1 MKVKHLKHLM
11 MLLAVLWALSLN
23 CARLAAQTQTTGDV
37 AGVVTDASGAVVPD
51 AKVVLKSNDRG
62 SSQDVT
68 TSKDGVYRFFLLA
81 PGSYTVIVSAAGF
94 QTSQQVVQVNLGQIA
109 TADMHLSVGSANT
122 TVTVSEEAP
131 LVESENGNVSSTL
144 SEKQIQE
151 MPNSGNDI
159 TFNAQLA
166 AGSVSN
172 TAGGGLGNFSSFGI
186 SATANLFTL
195 NGMDDNDPFLSLNN
209 SGATNLTLGNNEV
222 QEVSVTTNGY
232 SGEYGTLAGANVAFV
247 TKSGTNEW
255 HGKDS
260 YYWNG
265 RALNANSWFN
275 NAGGVPRSFVNA
287 NQWGADIGGPIVKNK
302 VFGYFNTEGLY
313 LFIPAGGETISI
325 PSPQFAAATQA
336 FINSTYGSAS
346 PTGTFYNSILGLYAG
361 TPGGPGT
368 AAVPSTTVNPQ
379 TGTLLGGGCDA
390 SVADID
396 AATGTTHFAGTTTT
410 PGTPCANQL
419 TSVASNMTHDWLV
432 AGRVDWNIGNNDR
445 MFTRI
450 QKEHG
455 LQASVTDPINPI
467 FNAQSDQ
474 PEYQAQYQWT
484 HSFAGSAV
492 NQFIAS
498 GQWYSAVFNNV
509 NRTATLAAFP
519 TLLNF
524 GNGAFQTLGGFFGL
538 GNNLPQGRNVTQ
550 YQFSDDYS
558 KTIGAHT
565 LKVGLK
571 FRRDDVTDFDLGLFT
586 DGVVTPS
593 NLGAFFFGGFD
604 PGVGTNPIGGVSN
617 LTQAFTQ
624 STKFPAALYN
634 LGGYVE
640 DDWKIKSDLTLTF
653 ALRLEHN
660 SNPIC
665 TTDCFAAPFE
675 PFLSLDHDVNT
686 PYNATIQTGRR
697 QALPY
702 LTTVAPQ
709 PRFGF
714 AYTPHIFGMK
724 GETVIRG
731 GIGFFYDAF
740 PGIVVDNFAQNSP
753 AFNTFSINSSL
764 ATPNIAPAAANN
776 LFAATAGS
784 NTAFL
789 QGFSNGAT
797 FPEIAASVPGF
808 SPPGLFSASQRP
820 LNPQYQKW
828 SLEVERSFGQSMSL
842 DVEYVGNHGIHEL
855 FFDNGLNAAVPLGT
869 QGFTNGFNG
878 LPLTPLDQR
887 FGPVTQTISGGVSNY
902 NGLAVTFTRRWSSGI
917 VQVNY
922 VYSHALD
929 DYSNGGN
936 PGVPFVSTA
945 FGASNSAISFPE
957 NPFNPREFNYG
968 NSDYDVRHYLSADYV
983 WTLPIRRLLRDRGW
997 HPLTDGWQVSGTVF
1011 ARTGLPFTPVDLSTS
1026 GALLGLNYPGTIF
1039 ANQISSADLYV
1050 TCPAGQPQEKICLN
1064 TSDFT
1069 TSPSGFGNVTRNQL
1083 RGPHYF
1089 DTDFTLMKQTKIPGW
1104 EKGQIGFGAQ
1114 FYNIFN
1120 HPNFQAPVADVSNPN
1135 FFGSI
1140 VETVNPPTTAFGS
1153 GLGANASPR
1162 IIQAK
1167 LQFTF

>member
-1 MKVKHLKHLM
+1 MKLKHLKRLV
-11 MLLAVLWALSLN
+11 MLFAVLWALSLH
-23 CARLAAQTQTTGDV
+23 CARLAAQTQTTGDI

-51 AKVVLKSNDRG
+51 ARVVLKSNDRG

-81 PGSYTVIVSAAGF
+81 PGGYTVIVSATGF
-94 QTSQQVVQVNLGQIA
+94 QTSQQLVQINLGQIA
-109 TADMHLSVGSANT
+109 TADVHLSVGSSST

-247 TKSGTNEW
+247 TKSGTNDW
-255 HGKDS
+255 HGKDT

-287 NQWGADIGGPIVKNK
+287 NQWGADIGGPILKNK

-313 LFIPAGGETISI
+313 LFIPAGGNTISV
-325 PSPQFAAATQA
+325 PSPQFAAATQNY
-336 FINSTYGSAS
+336 INTTFGANS
-346 PTGTFYNSILGLYAG
+346 PTGLFYNKILTLYAG

-368 AAVPSTTVNPQ
+368 PVTAA
-379 TGTLLGGGCDA
+379 GLGCDS
-390 SVADID
+390 SVADIN
-396 AATGTTHFAGTTTT
+396 AVAGTTFGTT
-410 PGTPCANQL
+410 TPCANTL

-474 PEYQAQYQWT
+474 PEYQGQYQWT

-498 GQWYSAVFNNV
+498 AQWYSAVFDNV
-509 NRTATLAAFP
+509 NRAATLAAFP

-558 KTIGAHT
+558 KTIGVHT

-571 FRRDDVTDFDLGLFT
+571 FRRNDVTDFDLGLFT

-604 PGVGTNPIGGVSN
+604 PGAVGGVSN

-640 DDWKIKSDLTLTF
+640 DDWKVKSNLTLTL

-665 TTDCFAAPFE
+665 TTNCFAAPVE

-686 PYNATIQTGRR
+686 PYNAAIQTGRR

-714 AYTPHIFGMK
+714 AYTPHVFGMK
-724 GETVIRG
+724 GDTVIRG
-731 GIGFFYDAF
+731 GIGLFYDAF

-764 ATPNIAPAAANN
+764 ASPNIAPGEVNN
-776 LFAATAGS
+776 LFAATAAS
-784 NTAFL
+784 NAAFL
-789 QGFSNGAT
+789 AGFSNGAA
-797 FPEIAASVPGF
+797 FPEIAATVPGF
-808 SPPGLFSASQRP
+808 SPPGLFSASARP

-828 SLEVERSFGQSMSL
+828 SLEVEHSFGQSMSL
-842 DVEYVGNHGIHEL
+842 DVQYVGNHGIHEL

-887 FGPVTQTISGGVSNY
+887 FGAVTQTISGGVSNY
-902 NGLAVTFTRRWSSGI
+902 NGLAMTFTRRWSSGI

-945 FGASNSAISFPE
+945 FGATNSAISFPE

-983 WTLPIRRLLRDRGW
+983 WTLPIRRVLRDHGW
-997 HPLTDGWQVSGTVF
+997 RPLTDGWQVSGTVF
-1011 ARTGLPFTPVDLSTS
+1011 ARSGLPFTPVDLSTS
-1026 GALLGLNYPGTIF
+1026 GALLGQDYPGTVF
-1039 ANQISSADLYV
+1039 ANQISSANVYI
-1050 TCPAGQPQEKICLN
+1050 TCPAGQPQQKICLN
-1064 TSDFT
+1064 KSDFT

-1083 RGPHYF
+1083 RGPNYF
-1089 DTDFTLMKQTKIPGW
+1089 DSDFTLMKQTKIPGW

-1114 FYNIFN
+1114 FYNVFN
-1120 HPNFQAPVADVSNPN
+1120 HPNFQAPVGDVSNPAL
-1135 FFGSI
+1135 FGS
-1140 VETVNPPTTAFGS
+1140 VVATVNPPTTAFGS

>member
-1 MKVKHLKHLM
+1 MNRKHLKRLAA
-11 MLLAVLWALSLN
+11 LFAVLCSLSFS
-23 CARLAAQTQTTGDV
+23 CVRLAAQTQTTGDV
-37 AGVVTDASGAVVPD
+37 AGVVTDASGAVVPA

-62 SSQDVT
+62 TSQDIT

-81 PGSYTVIVSAAGF
+81 PGSYTVTASAAGF
-94 QTSQQVVQVNLGQIA
+94 QTSQQVVQVSLGQIA
-109 TADMHLSVGSANT
+109 TADVHLTVGSSNS
-122 TVTVSEEAP
+122 TVTVTEEAP
-131 LVESENGNVSSTL
+131 LIESENGNVSSTL

-151 MPNSGNDI
+151 MPNPGNDI
-159 TFNAQLA
+159 TYSAQLA
-166 AGSVSN
+166 TGSVSN

-222 QEVSVTTNGY
+222 QEVSVTANGY

-247 TKSGTNEW
+247 TKSGTNQW
-255 HGKDS
+255 HGKES

-265 RALNANSWFN
+265 SVLDANSWFN
-275 NAGGVPRSFVNA
+275 NADGVPRSFVNA

-313 LFIPAGGETISI
+313 LFIPAGGTTISI
-325 PSPQFAAATQA
+325 PSPQFAAATQNY
-336 FINSTYGSAS
+336 INTTYGANS
-346 PTGTFYNSILGLYAG
+346 PTGTFYNNILSLYAG

-368 AAVPSTTVNPQ
+368 PVTTA
-379 TGTLLGGGCDA
+379 GLGCDG
-390 SVADID
+390 SVADIN
-396 AATGTTHFAGTTTT
+396 AVAGTTFGTT
-410 PGTPCANQL
+410 TPCANTL
-419 TSVASNMTHDWLV
+419 TSIASNMTHDWLV

-474 PEYQAQYQWT
+474 PEYQGQFQWT
-484 HSFAGSAV
+484 HAFAGNAV
-492 NQFIAS
+492 NQFIGS
-498 GQWYSAVFNNV
+498 GQWYSAVFDNV

-524 GNGAFQTLGGFFGL
+524 ANGAFQTLGGFLGL
-538 GNNLPQGRNVTQ
+538 GNALPEGRNVTQ
-550 YQFSDDYS
+550 YQVSDDFS
-558 KTIGAHT
+558 KTFGVHT

-586 DGVVTPS
+586 DGVVTPA

-604 PGVGTNPIGGVSN
+604 PGAVGGVSN
-617 LTQAFTQ
+617 LAQSFTK
-624 STKFPAALYN
+624 STEFPAALYN

-640 DDWKIKSDLTLTF
+640 DDWKIRSNLTLTL

-665 TTDCFAAPFE
+665 TTNCFAAPFE

-702 LTTVAPQ
+702 LTTVATQ

-714 AYTPHIFGMK
+714 AYTPHLFGMK
-724 GETVIRG
+724 GDTVIRG
-731 GIGFFYDAF
+731 GIGIFYDAF

-753 AFNTFSINSSL
+753 AFNAFAINSSP
-764 ATPNIAPAAANN
+764 ATPNIAPGEVNN
-776 LFAATAGS
+776 LFAATAAS
-784 NTAFL
+784 NAAFL
-789 QGFSNGAT
+789 AGFSNGAT
-797 FPEIAASVPGF
+797 FPEIAATVPGF
-808 SPPGLFSASQRP
+808 TPPALFSASAKP

-828 SLEVERSFGQSMSL
+828 SLEVEHSFGQNMSL
-842 DVEYVGNHGIHEL
+842 DVQYVGNHGIHEL

-869 QGFTNGFNG
+869 PGFTNGFNG

-887 FGPVTQTISGGVSNY
+887 FGTVTQTISGGVSNY
-902 NGLAVTFTRRWSSGI
+902 NGLAMTFTRRWASGI

-945 FGASNSAISFPE
+945 YGATNSAISFPE
-957 NPFNPREFNYG
+957 NPFNPRQFNYG
-968 NSDYDVRHYLSADYV
+968 NSDYDVRHYLSGDYV
-983 WTLPIRRLLRDRGW
+983 WTLPIRKLLRDRGW
-997 HPLTDGWQVSGTVF
+997 HAATDGWQVSGTVF
-1011 ARTGLPFTPVDLSTS
+1011 ARSGLPFTPVDLSTS
-1026 GALLGLNYPGTIF
+1026 GALLGQNYPGTIF
-1039 ANQISSADLYV
+1039 ANQISSANLYV
-1050 TCPAGQPQEKICLN
+1050 TCAAGQPQKKICLN
-1064 TSDFT
+1064 TADFT

-1083 RGPHYF
+1083 RGPLYV
-1089 DTDFTLMKQTKIPGW
+1089 DSDFTLMKQTKIPGW
-1104 EKGQIGFGAQ
+1104 ERGQIGFGAQ
-1114 FYNIFN
+1114 FYNVFN
-1120 HPNFQAPVADVSNPN
+1120 HPNFQAPVADVSNPAL
-1135 FFGSI
+1135 FGS
-1140 VETVNPPTTAFGS
+1140 VVATVNPPTTAFGS

-1167 LQFTF
+1167 LQFSF

>member
-1 MKVKHLKHLM
+1 MKLKHLHRLM
-11 MLLAVLWALSLN
+11 ALLAVIWALSFN
-23 CARLAAQTQTTGDV
+23 CSGLAAQTQTTGDV
-37 AGVVTDASGAVVPD
+37 AGVVTDASGSVVPN

-62 SSQDVT
+62 NAQDVT
-68 TSKDGVYRFFLLA
+68 TNKDGVYRFFLLA
-81 PGSYTVIVSAAGF
+81 PGSYTVTVSAAGF
-94 QTSQQVVQVNLGQIA
+94 QSSQQVVQINLGQIA
-109 TADMHLSVGSANT
+109 AADVHLSVGSSST
-122 TVTVSEEAP
+122 TVTVSEEGP

-186 SATANLFTL
+186 SATANLYTL

-287 NQWGADIGGPIVKNK
+287 NQWGADIGGPILKNK

-313 LFIPAGGETISI
+313 LFIPAGGSTISI

-336 FINSTYGSAS
+336 FINSSFGANS
-346 PTGTFYNSILGLYAG
+346 PTGTFYNKIFTLYAG

-368 AAVPSTTVNPQ
+368 PVTAAR
-379 TGTLLGGGCDA
+379 LGCDS
-390 SVADID
+390 SVADIN
-396 AATGTTHFAGTTTT
+396 AVAGTTFGIT
-410 PGTPCANQL
+410 TPCANTL

-474 PEYQAQYQWT
+474 PEYQGQYQWT

-498 GQWYSAVFNNV
+498 GQWYSAVFDNV
-509 NRTATLAAFP
+509 SRGATLAAFP

-550 YQFSDDYS
+550 AQLSDDFS
-558 KTIGAHT
+558 KTIGVHT
-565 LKVGLK
+565 LKIGLK
-571 FRRDDVTDFDLGLFT
+571 YRRNDVTDFDLGFFT

-593 NLGAFFFGGFD
+593 NLSAFFFGGFD
-604 PGVGTNPIGGVSN
+604 SGSIGGASN
-617 LTQAFTQ
+617 LTQAFTK
-624 STKFPAALYN
+624 STEFPAALYN

-640 DDWKIKSDLTLTF
+640 DDWKIKSDLTLTL
-653 ALRLEHN
+653 AVRLEHN

-665 TTDCFAAPFE
+665 TTLCFAAPFN
-675 PFLSLDHDVNT
+675 PFLSLDHDVNI
-686 PYNATIQTGRR
+686 PYNAAIQTGRK

-702 LTTVAPQ
+702 LTTIAPQ

-714 AYTPHIFGMK
+714 AYTPHVFGMH

-731 GIGFFYDAF
+731 GIGIFYDAF
-740 PGIVVDNFAQNSP
+740 PGIVADSFAQNSP
-753 AFNTFSINSSL
+753 AFNTFSLNSSA
-764 ATPNIAPAAANN
+764 ATPNVAPGEANN
-776 LFAATAGS
+776 LFAAAAAS

-789 QGFSNGAT
+789 AGFNNGAT
-797 FPEIAASVPGF
+797 FPEISASVSGF
-808 SPPGLFSASQRP
+808 SPPGLFSASRRP

-828 SLEVERSFGQSMSL
+828 SLEVERSFGQNMSL
-842 DVEYVGNHGIHEL
+842 DVQYVGNHGIHEL
-855 FFDNGLNAAVPLGT
+855 FFDNGLNAAVPIST
-869 QGFTNGFNG
+869 AFPAGFNG
-878 LPLTPLDQR
+878 LPLTPLDSR

-902 NGLAVTFTRRWSSGI
+902 NGLAMTFTRRWGSGI
-917 VQVNY
+917 AQINY

-945 FGASNSAISFPE
+945 FGATNSAISFPE
-957 NPFNPREFNYG
+957 NPFNPRQFNYG

-1026 GALLGLNYPGTIF
+1026 GTLLGADYGGTVF
-1039 ANQISSADLYV
+1039 AQQVSSANVYV
-1050 TCPAGQPQEKICLN
+1050 TCPAGQPQQKICLN
-1064 TSDFT
+1064 TADFT

-1089 DTDFTLMKQTKIPGW
+1089 DSDFTLMKQTKIPGW

-1114 FYNIFN
+1114 FYNVFN
-1120 HPNFQAPVADVSNPN
+1120 HPNFQSPVGDVSNPN

-1140 VETVNPPTTAFGS
+1140 VSTVNPPTTAFGS

-1167 LQFTF
+1167 LQFSF